1 MNNTH
6 TANYH
11 RCRAAKG
18 AIKLQHEL
26 PNGNKSK
33 FTTTNR
39 AELEA
44 FAQAAINGTLPPM
57 PSTWCFIRLW
67 KKKNKKTGKIQ
78 LFGDGRHTCDMS
90 NTWASNYRKFATFML
105 TGIPQFSI
113 FNPEGNSKLKFYAFS
128 SLPGIDC
135 PGAGACLSFCYSF
148 KAWRYPSAFFRQ
160 LQNSILVRQQSQYI
174 RDEFDAIPHGK
185 TIRLYVDGDHDSSDT
200 LEFWF
205 DLLRSRP
212 DLEVYGYSKSWDLF
226 TTYKGNFPVNYTL
239 NLSSG
244 SRWAM
249 FPDMKRKMLALPITR
264 GEFVAVKSN
273 VPMPKEGRANLEE
286 WKPFMKAVKALC
298 KELGYGN
305 VFVCPGK
312 CFDCMPNGEHAC
324 GNKSINVP
332 VAIGIH

>member
-1 MNNTH
+1 MTNTH
-6 TANYH
+6 IANYY
-11 RCRAAKG
+11 RCRTAKG

-26 PNGNKSK
+26 PNGNKAK
-33 FTTTNR
+33 HTTTNR

-44 FAQAAINGTLPPM
+44 FAQTAITGKLPPM
-57 PSTWCFIRLW
+57 PSTWCFIRH
-67 KKKNKKTGKIQ
+67 
-78 LFGDGRHTCDMS
+78 DGQHTCDMS

-160 LQNSILVRQQSQYI
+160 LQNSILVRQQSQHI
-174 RDEFDAIPHGK
+174 RDAFNAIPQGK

-249 FPDMKRKMLALPITR
+249 FPDMKQKMLELPITR
-264 GEFVAVKSN
+264 GEFVAVPSI
-273 VPMPKEGRANLEE
+273 VPMPKEGRSDRDAWL
-286 WKPFMKAVKALC
+286 KFAQAVKAKS

-312 CFDCMPNGEHAC
+312 CYDCMPNGGHAC